1 MQLPSTAGISQQGGG
16 AVVVGQLQTF
26 PAVKSS
32 SPGVSQQT
40 LCTRLIVTGL
50 LTVAQSH
57 LAFTQI
63 LQLGLNS
70 RKL

>member
-1 MQLPSTAGISQQGGG
+1 MQLPSTAGISRLRGG

-32 SPGVSQQT
+32 WPGVSQQT
-40 LCTRLIVTGL
+40 PCTRLIVKGL

-57 LAFTQI
+57 LEFTQI
-63 LQLGLNS
+63 PQLGLNS
-70 RKL
+70 